1 MVAAGLQPAWISGI
15 KCCRMQ
21 SFDPSNSLKSQA
33 EVMGELSLNYCLSL
47 CALALCSM
55 RGLSMG
61 EKLICQNKKAW
72 HNYFIEDTYQ
82 AGISLLGSEVKSL
95 REGKVNLGDSYG
107 DIKRG
112 EVFLVDAHISPYPQ
126 ANRLNHDPLR
136 TRKLLLHKTGD
147 STADRKGA
155 RERIYPHPASS
166 LLFQRE
172 GQGGA
177 RIGKRKEALR

>member
-1 MVAAGLQPAWISGI
+1 
-15 KCCRMQ
+15 
-21 SFDPSNSLKSQA
+21 
-33 EVMGELSLNYCLSL
+33 
-47 CALALCSM
+47 
-55 RGLSMG
+55 MG

-72 HNYFIEDTYQ
+72 HNYFIEDKYE

-136 TRKLLLHKTGD
+136 TRKLLLHKREIQRLIGKVQERGFTLIPLRLYFSNGKVKVELGLGKGKKLFD
-147 STADRKGA
+147 KRETLKRKTMEREMERGRKGFDGD
-155 RERIYPHPASS
+155 R
-166 LLFQRE
+166 
-172 GQGGA
+172 
-177 RIGKRKEALR
+177 